1 MNKYKIFKNKRTKY
15 HPSIEISVLEDGTW
29 ENIEITDSP
38 TVTGN
43 YEEFDVN
50 PNPNSDKKSYF
61 RKYLRKDK
69 LRHRGQELKKYRL
82 VVSDEIKIDVY
93 VSLIKKQRK
102 NGGKLT
108 NEALT
113 QKGRTPSTSI
123 KSKHKK
129 KGKKNGKSNLWQHRH
144 SFYRIY

>member
-1 MNKYKIFKNKRTKY
+1 MIKKYKFYKNRRTKF
-15 HPSIEISVLEDGTW
+15 HPAIEISVLEDGTW

-38 TVTGN
+38 TATGN
-43 YEEFDVN
+43 YVEFDAN
-50 PNPNSDKKSYF
+50 PNPQSNKTSYF
-61 RKYLRKDK
+61 RKYLKKDK

-93 VSLIKKQRK
+93 VSLIKEQRK

-129 KGKKNGKSNLWQHRH
+129 KGKKNG
-144 SFYRIY
+144 

>member
-1 MNKYKIFKNKRTKY
+1 MDNFSSFVCPIC
-15 HPSIEISVLEDGTW
+15 G
-29 ENIEITDSP
+29 
-38 TVTGN
+38 
-43 YEEFDVN
+43 
-50 PNPNSDKKSYF
+50 NSDKKSYF

-93 VSLIKKQRK
+93 VSLIKEQRK

-113 QKGRTPSTSI
+113 QKGRTPSVSI

-129 KGKKNGKSNLWQHRH
+129 KGKKNGKL
-144 SFYRIY
+144 